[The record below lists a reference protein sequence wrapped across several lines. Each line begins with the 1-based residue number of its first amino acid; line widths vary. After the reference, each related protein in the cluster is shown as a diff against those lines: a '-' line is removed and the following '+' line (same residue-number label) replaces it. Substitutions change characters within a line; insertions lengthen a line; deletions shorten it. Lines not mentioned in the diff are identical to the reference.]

1 MVLYLFLWSDI
12 FHQNAIPQRIH
23 MEERYPTMNKNSIYS
38 TVLLTSLAVAPF
50 TLSAQAE
57 NRYVV
62 LGAETSEILAL
73 FDAKKDIVG
82 VGRMATYP
90 RDLQKNSPVVG
101 YIHQTPAESI
111 LAVKPTHVVATSL
124 LGPKKTV
131 TTLKST
137 GINLLQT
144 TYTKSPADISK
155 NIRAIGTFVGEADKA
170 EKIATAVAED
180 FKAIGGITGNLK
192 PVKYALM
199 SYNRGRL
206 VASGSGSSVMTL
218 AWAKGENVF
227 QGVARNTEVQRE
239 KLVALDP
246 HVIFVYKY
254 TMRSLTASGKTLAD
268 LPAIA
273 ATRAFKE
280 GRVYLA
286 PMALYS
292 KGPRTPHT
300 INALVGL
307 LHGDDKKAQLS
318 KRDYV
323 DMPSIAFENA
333 QK

>member
-1 MVLYLFLWSDI
+1 MKKFITKNTIL
-12 FHQNAIPQRIH
+12 
-23 MEERYPTMNKNSIYS
+23 PTLLS
-38 TVLLTSLAVAPF
+38 TALTLGAF
-50 TLSAQAE
+50 TVPLTVSAQAE

-73 FDAKKDIVG
+73 FDAKKNIVG

-90 RDLQKNSPVVG
+90 RDLMKNSPVVG

-144 TYTKSPADISK
+144 AYTKSPADISK
-155 NIRAIGTFVGEADKA
+155 NIRAIGAFVGETAKA

-180 FKAIGGITGNLK
+180 FKAIGSVTGNLK

-206 VASGSGSSVMTL
+206 VASGSGSSVMTV

-246 HVIFVYKY
+246 DVIFVYQY
-254 TMRSLTASGKTLAD
+254 TLRSLTASGKTLAD

-292 KGPRTPHT
+292 KGPRTPQT
-300 INALVGL
+300 INTLVGL
-307 LHGDDKKAQLS
+307 LHGENKKAQLP

-323 DMPSIAFENA
+323 DMGSIAFKKA
-333 QK
+333 SQ